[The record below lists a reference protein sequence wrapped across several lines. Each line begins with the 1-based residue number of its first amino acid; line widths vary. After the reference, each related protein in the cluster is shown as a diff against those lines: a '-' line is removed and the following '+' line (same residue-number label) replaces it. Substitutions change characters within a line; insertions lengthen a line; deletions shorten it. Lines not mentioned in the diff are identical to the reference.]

1 MKRCT
6 VCSQTYQDN
15 EGNFCIRDG
24 GRLEAISAAPPQPPP
39 QYGQGDHPAAP
50 GGYQQPAPPS
60 PPAGYQQPAPPPS
73 QPAGYPP
80 QQQGYQQAPPPAA
93 LQQQGYQQAPQP
105 PAPQQSGYQPTVP
118 VTPSAPPPPSSSA
131 QPGQVIKHQA
141 ASSSDAHQRIKCEW
155 CQGMNE
161 AAAVS
166 CRTCGAPLD
175 IKNLVSES
183 GWREAP
189 RIKDMTEINFGRS
202 TCQVEGEIVPVAEI
216 NLGQGDMVYFE
227 HHVLLW
233 KDDSTGMSV
242 MSLQGGMKRAL
253 AGMPFVI
260 SLAHGPGRVA
270 FSRDA
275 TGELVV
281 LPLHPGMELDVREH
295 AFLLA
300 SHHIGYSYVRIKGL
314 RNILFG
320 GQGMF
325 MDRFVTGNE
334 PGLLILHGYGNVFE
348 RRLNPGESI
357 VVEPGAFLYKDSTV
371 TMDVEFLKLGT
382 GLFGGGGMNLARMTG
397 PGRVGIQSMYVHHHT
412 D

>member
-1 MKRCT
+1 MK
-6 VCSQTYQDN
+6 VCPKCNQQYAEGD
-15 EGNFCIRDG
+15 GNFCVRDG
-24 GRLEAISAAPPQPPP
+24 TALVAATSAAGQQESMPTPRPQAPMQGEGPVPGMPGQMAGQHPQPSGSVPP
-39 QYGQGDHPAAP
+39 AVQAASPGGSHSGSPQAIHSAGVAQGGGQYRAAP
-50 GGYQQPAPPS
+50 GAVLGAP
-60 PPAGYQQPAPPPS
+60 
-73 QPAGYPP
+73 
-80 QQQGYQQAPPPAA
+80 
-93 LQQQGYQQAPQP
+93 LE
-105 PAPQQSGYQPTVP
+105 
-118 VTPSAPPPPSSSA
+118 
-131 QPGQVIKHQA
+131 
-141 ASSSDAHQRIKCEW
+141 RLKCDW
-155 CQGMNE
+155 CQGTNE
-161 AAAVS
+161 STALA
-166 CRTCGAPLD
+166 CRYCGAPLD
-175 IKNLVSES
+175 IKNLVSDS

-189 RIKDMTEINFGRS
+189 RIRDMTEIHFGRS

-216 NLGQGDMVYFE
+216 SLGQGDSVFFE

-233 KDDSTGMSV
+233 KDDRTPMTV
-242 MSLQGGMKRAL
+242 MPLQGGMKRAL
-253 AGMPFVI
+253 AGMPFIV

-281 LPLHPGMELDVREH
+281 MPLHPGMEVDVREH

-334 PGLLILHGYGNVFE
+334 SGLLILHGYGNVFE

-357 VVEPGAFLYKDSTV
+357 ILEPGAFLYKDASV
-371 TMDVEFLKLGT
+371 TMNVETQKLSAGF
-382 GLFGGGGMNLARMTG
+382 FGGTGMNLARMTG
-397 PGRVGIQSMYVHHHT
+397 PGRVGIQSMYVHHKT